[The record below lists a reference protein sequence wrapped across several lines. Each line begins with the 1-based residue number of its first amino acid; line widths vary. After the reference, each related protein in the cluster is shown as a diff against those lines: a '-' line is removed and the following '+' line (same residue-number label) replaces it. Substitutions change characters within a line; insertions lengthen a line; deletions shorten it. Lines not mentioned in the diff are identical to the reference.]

1 MHCICKI
8 GEREIERE
16 GEECSTLEVC
26 SKLIILFISLNI
38 LAGSPRQ
45 MQIIRVCQE
54 NDPTYEWRV
63 RAILDHSAG

>member
-38 LAGSPRQ
+38 LPGSPRSPDA
-45 MQIIRVCQE
+45 
-54 NDPTYEWRV
+54 NNYDSV
-63 RAILDHSAG
+63 RGKLSNIE